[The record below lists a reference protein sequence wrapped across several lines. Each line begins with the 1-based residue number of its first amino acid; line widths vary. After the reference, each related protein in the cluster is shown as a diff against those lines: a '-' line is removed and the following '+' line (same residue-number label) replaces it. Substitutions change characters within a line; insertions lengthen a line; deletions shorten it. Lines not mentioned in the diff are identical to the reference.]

1 MNETTIKRLV
11 AKAHREGML
20 VELDL
25 ADGRDY
31 SGYEVYDLIGTG
43 DGFTI
48 TYGDYPDEQAENAV
62 VIHYGEVTDLAL
74 I

>member
-1 MNETTIKRLV
+1 MTETAIKKLV
-11 AKAHREGML
+11 TKAYREGML

-48 TYGDYPDEQAENAV
+48 TYGDYPDEQDENAV
-62 VIHYGEVTDLAL
+62 VIHYSEVVDLAL

>member
-1 MNETTIKRLV
+1 MNETTIKTRV
-11 AKAHREGML
+11 RKAYRDGML
-20 VELDL
+20 VELEL

-48 TYGDYPDEQAENAV
+48 TYGDYPDEQDENAV
-62 VIHYGEVTDLAL
+62 VIHWAEVLEVDL